1 MTSAPI
7 WHTFLFSLQ
16 HEQIY
21 IMLWIKA
28 KYKTS
33 LTQQQSETLRLD
45 KSKVQDIFNST
56 AVRDVEIEILNTQYE
71 MEKRRYSSEAG
82 EQVIKTLLG
91 TRRTLLNHMF
101 VMDEQ
106 SKQLLSDFNEALKA
120 QMIEMRQK
128 AITLFESTIASNVP
142 ASFDLKAK
150 CFLGYEYS
158 KIHPVQTIRAK
169 KMWAVMNGTLDDYMP
184 LYWDGAWAF
193 DMEYRNGKMGHI
205 PSENE
210 MLYLDDNL
218 DNWNDELDLEMTKD
232 MHLIHPFHNL
242 YSHMEFSIFDLLW
255 VRDFNIEINIEA
267 DYDTYSTDSHG
278 DDLDWVKYDYYD

>member
-1 MTSAPI
+1 MPKL
-7 WHTFLFSLQ
+7 FPPFSLKNKNKSDLCLNLAYLFIFFATRSN
-16 HEQIY
+16 IY
-21 IMLWIKA
+21 YVM
-28 KYKTS
+28 
-33 LTQQQSETLRLD
+33 D

-82 EQVIKTLLG
+82 EQVIKTLLE

-158 KIHPVQTIRAK
+158 KIHPVQTVRAK

-267 DYDTYSTDSHG
+267 DYDTYSSDSLG
-278 DDLDWVKYDYYD
+278 DDLDWGKCDYYD

>member
-1 MTSAPI
+1 M
-7 WHTFLFSLQ
+7 
-16 HEQIY
+16 
-21 IMLWIKA
+21 
-28 KYKTS
+28 
-33 LTQQQSETLRLD
+33 D

-210 MLYLDDNL
+210 MLYLNDNYIL
-218 DNWNDELDLEMTKD
+218 SIISIAIWISPSLTSYGFVI
-232 MHLIHPFHNL
+232 LISRLISRRIMIHIPP
-242 YSHMEFSIFDLLW
+242 ILL
-255 VRDFNIEINIEA
+255 VTILTGANVIITISR
-267 DYDTYSTDSHG
+267 YDHFQ
-278 DDLDWVKYDYYD
+278 

>member
-1 MTSAPI
+1 M
-7 WHTFLFSLQ
+7 
-16 HEQIY
+16 
-21 IMLWIKA
+21 
-28 KYKTS
+28 
-33 LTQQQSETLRLD
+33 D
-45 KSKVQDIFNST
+45 KSKIQDIFNST

-82 EQVIKTLLG
+82 EQVIKTLLE

-128 AITLFESTIASNVP
+128 AITLFESTIASNIS

-242 YSHMEFSIFDLLW
+242 YSHMDFSIFDLLW

-267 DYDTYSTDSHG
+267 DYDTYSSDSLG
-278 DDLDWVKYDYYD
+278 DDLDWGKCDYYD

>member
-1 MTSAPI
+1 M
-7 WHTFLFSLQ
+7 
-16 HEQIY
+16 
-21 IMLWIKA
+21 
-28 KYKTS
+28 
-33 LTQQQSETLRLD
+33 D
-45 KSKVQDIFNST
+45 KSKIQDIFNST

-82 EQVIKTLLG
+82 EQVIKTLLE

-242 YSHMEFSIFDLLW
+242 YSHMDFSIFDLLW
-255 VRDFNIEINIEA
+255 VRDFNIEISLES
-267 DYDTYSTDSHG
+267 DYDTYPKDTKD
-278 DDLDWVKYDYYD
+278 DDLDWSNYDFYD